1 MNILVS
7 GSTGLIGSALMPLLA
22 ERGHTAGRLV
32 RAGRH
37 IEPGDVRWD
46 PADGTIDE
54 TALQGCDAVV
64 HLAGEN
70 IAGRWTR
77 EKKAR
82 IRDSRIEGT
91 SLICKALA
99 RLERPPSALLCASAM
114 GYYGNRG
121 EEILT
126 EESEPGSGFLADVG
140 REWEEACRPAT
151 EAGIRVVNLRFAM
164 ILSSAGGALRQM
176 LTPFRLGLGG
186 RVGSGKQYWSWIAID
201 DAVSA
206 IAFAL
211 ESEKLSGPVNVASP
225 NPVTNREFASTL
237 GRVLHRPAC
246 CPMPAFAARLLLG
259 QMADELLL
267 SSVRAQPKKLQ
278 DASFVFRY
286 PELEVALRGVL

>member
-1 MNILVS
+1 MNVLIS
-7 GSTGLIGSALMPLLA
+7 GSSGLIGSALMPLLA

-32 RAGRH
+32 RQGGH
-37 IEPGDVRWD
+37 IEPADVRWD

-54 TALQGCDAVV
+54 AGLQGCDAVV
-64 HLAGEN
+64 HLAGEHV
-70 IAGRWTR
+70 AGRWTP

-82 IRDSRIEGT
+82 IRDSRIGGT

-99 RLERPPSALLCASAM
+99 RLERPPSALLCASAV
-114 GYYGNRG
+114 GYYGSRG
-121 EEILT
+121 DEILS
-126 EESEPGSGFLADVG
+126 EESEPGSGFLADVC
-140 REWEEACRPAT
+140 REWEEASRPPT

-164 ILSSAGGALRQM
+164 VLSSAGGALKEM

-186 RVGSGKQYWSWIAID
+186 RIGSGKQYWSWIAID

-237 GRVLHRPAC
+237 GRVLHRPVC
-246 CPMPAFAARLLLG
+246 FPMPVCVARLLLG
-259 QMADELLL
+259 QMVDEVLLR
-267 SSVRAQPKKLQ
+267 SIRAQPKRLQ
-278 DASFVFRY
+278 NADFVFRY
-286 PELEVALRGVL
+286 PELEMALEGVL